1 MIQDQYNNVIME
13 YQKMIN
19 LLDNTANQPSKF
31 RTRNWLEID
40 DESRGKYESSSVKFR
55 TLMIRSD
62 LYGYSD
68 AYILVSGTIN
78 ITEAGDDD
86 NAKKKTDERNK
97 GVVFKNCALFT
108 NCISRINNGQI
119 NNAEYID
126 VVMPMYNLIEHS
138 DNYLKTSGSLWQY
151 YRDDPNDNIL
161 QSESFKYKIKVTGK
175 TLTTGNS
182 RMLQQ
187 QFHSNI

>member
-1 MIQDQYNNVIME
+1 ME

-40 DESRGKYESSSVKFR
+40 DESRGKYESSSVKFK

-78 ITEAGDDD
+78 ITKAGDDD
-86 NAKKKTDERNK
+86 NAKKKQMKE
-97 GVVFKNCALFT
+97 
-108 NCISRINNGQI
+108 
-119 NNAEYID
+119 
-126 VVMPMYNLIEHS
+126 
-138 DNYLKTSGSLWQY
+138 
-151 YRDDPNDNIL
+151 
-161 QSESFKYKIKVTGK
+161 IKE
-175 TLTTGNS
+175 
-182 RMLQQ
+182 
-187 QFHSNI
+187 